1 MFLMN
6 RWYVAAET
14 QELTAQPLARTLCEQ
29 HVVMYRTE
37 AGDPVALDDRCPH
50 RYAPLSTGRCEG
62 ETIACGYHG
71 VTFDPSG
78 TCVLIPGQK
87 NIPPRMRVRSYPIVD
102 RWGWS
107 WIWMGDP
114 AIADP
119 ADIPDYNWLSSPDWQ
134 SFRRHYD
141 IAAHYELCADNLL
154 DLSHTPFIH
163 QQTVGV
169 REMYEVPVKTWV
181 EGEKVY
187 QQRSMTGVVP
197 SPFVAE
203 WGNFAGTIDRIA
215 TVEWVPAG
223 NMAAALVY
231 EDETNRITLRLTN
244 PLTPETE
251 RTTHVWFAW
260 SRDFGPTEED
270 HPAAVR
276 FREQSYAVMA
286 EDVEIMGIQQAAID
300 RGGEMKNPVPI
311 NADATLVEA
320 RKMLQKLL
328 SEEQAQGQHRISA

>member
-6 RWYVAAET
+6 RWYAAAHTGELT
-14 QELTAQPLARTLCEQ
+14 QEPLARTICNE

-37 AGDPVALDDRCPH
+37 AGAPVALEDRCPH
-50 RYAPLSTGRCEG
+50 RYAPLSTGRCRG

-71 VTFDPSG
+71 VTFAPSG
-78 TCVLIPGQK
+78 QCVHIPGQQ
-87 NIPPRMRVRSYPIVD
+87 NIPPRMAVRSYPIAD

-114 AIADP
+114 VRADVDTIP
-119 ADIPDYNWLSSPDWQ
+119 AYPWLDSPDWQ
-134 SFRRHYD
+134 SFRRHYH
-141 IAAHYELCADNLL
+141 IKAHWELCADNLL

-163 QQTVGV
+163 QKTVGV
-169 REMYEVPVKTWV
+169 PEMAELPFKTWV
-181 EGEKVY
+181 DGETVY
-187 QQRSMTGVVP
+187 QQRTMEQVTP

-203 WGNFAGTIDRIA
+203 WGNFTGKIDRVA

-231 EDETNRITLRLTN
+231 EDPTNSITLRLTN

-270 HPAAVR
+270 HPDAIR
-276 FREQSYAVMA
+276 FKEQSFAVMA

-300 RGGEMKNPVPI
+300 RGGPMRNPVPI

-320 RKMLQKLL
+320 RKMVQKLL
-328 SEEQAQGQHRISA
+328 REEEAAGERLSA